1 MPDRFVKCQ
10 PNILDIR
17 MPLVYARQASV
28 IRKPLVY
35 ARQAQMFLKKLW
47 ASLPQASPT
56 FQPTFKPLVYA
67 R

>member
-35 ARQAQMFLKKLW
+35 ARQAQMFLKTLGEPP
-47 ASLPQASPT
+47 AGLAHFST
-56 FQPTFKPLVYA
+56 DF
-67 R
+67 